1 MPERVNMMK
10 IKCLD
15 QMFNMGFKP
24 SKKDYK
30 NNAKNKKEKRLA
42 PIK

>member
-1 MPERVNMMK
+1 MK

-30 NNAKNKKEKRLA
+30 NDAKNKKRKEIG
-42 PIK
+42 PN